1 MRLLGEARRRG
12 NGEQGERGERCEGET
27 AYGSHA
33 GDRTPA
39 NFRRASALRGVS
51 ASARAGIGRP
61 VPSEDSTAT
70 HLEIRG
76 VRVPKLGFGTW
87 EITGDACAEAVRDA
101 LELGYRHIDTARIYR
116 NEEQVGQ
123 GIRDS
128 GVPREDIW
136 LTTKIWRD
144 SVAEADVRP
153 AAEAA
158 LRRLGVDRVDLLL
171 LHWPTEVPVAET
183 MGALAKVREE
193 GLAREIGVSNFPA
206 RLLAEALDHAPVFA
220 DQVEYHPFLEQPE
233 LLELCRERDVLFT
246 AYSPFG
252 HGDLL
257 DHPVLRD
264 VAAEYGKSPAQVV
277 LRWLF
282 DQPQVSSVPKAA
294 SHRNRAANLEVFDFA
309 LSDESRGRIAGL
321 AHAQGRTLDVPWAVW
336 E

>member
-1 MRLLGEARRRG
+1 MPRE
-12 NGEQGERGERCEGET
+12 
-27 AYGSHA
+27 
-33 GDRTPA
+33 D
-39 NFRRASALRGVS
+39 AS
-51 ASARAGIGRP
+51 
-61 VPSEDSTAT
+61 AT

-87 EITGDACAEAVRDA
+87 EITGDACVEAVRDA

-144 SVAEADVRP
+144 AAAAPDVRP

-158 LRRLGVDRVDLLL
+158 LERLGVDRVDLLL
-171 LHWPTEVPVAET
+171 LHWPSDVPLAET
-183 MGALAKVREE
+183 MGALARVREE

-206 RLLAEALDHAPVFA
+206 RLVAEALDHAPVFA
-220 DQVEYHPFLEQPE
+220 DQVEFHPFLEQPD
-233 LLELCRERDVLFT
+233 LLALCRERDLLFT

-257 DHPVLRD
+257 GHPVLAE
-264 VAAEYGKSPAQVV
+264 VAAAYGKTTAQVV

-282 DQPQVSSVPKAA
+282 DQPQVCSVPKAA
-294 SHRNRAANLEVFDFA
+294 SHANRASNLEVFDFE
-309 LSDESRGRIAGL
+309 LSDHDRGRIAGL
-321 AHAQGRTLDVPWAVW
+321 AHAEGRTLDVPWAVW